1 MLIVLLPGRTARFAN
16 SLGFAGNNPVVAQST
31 DADVIESSITDPA
44 AFATLFDRHAGVI
57 HRFLTRRIDPADAD
71 GLVGEVFR
79 IAFERRSS
87 FDLERPSARP
97 WLYGIATNV
106 VAHHRRSE
114 SRRLHAMARLAS
126 TRIDDHTDLVGD
138 RVSARIDADRAGK
151 QLVAAIDDL
160 PSDERDT
167 LLLYAWEE
175 LSYADIAAALD
186 VPVGTVRSRLN
197 RARRRLRSL
206 HHEPATKDASR

>member
-1 MLIVLLPGRTARFAN
+1 MAPL
-16 SLGFAGNNPVVAQST
+16 T
-31 DADVIESSITDPA
+31 DAAVIESSIADPA
-44 AFATLFDRHAGVI
+44 AFATIFDRHAGVI

-87 FDLERPSARP
+87 FDLDRLSARP

-114 SRRLHAMARLAS
+114 NRRFHAMARLAS
-126 TRIDDHTDLVGD
+126 ARIDDHTDLVGD
-138 RVSARIDADRAGK
+138 RVSASIDADRAGK
-151 QLVAAIDDL
+151 RLVSAIDDL
-160 PSDERDT
+160 PAEERDT
-167 LLLYAWEE
+167 LLLFAWEE
-175 LSYADIAAALD
+175 LSYSDIAAALD
-186 VPVGTVRSRLN
+186 IPVGTVRSRLN

-206 HHEPATKDASR
+206 HDEPATKDASR

>member
-1 MLIVLLPGRTARFAN
+1 MFGSRTGPAC
-16 SLGFAGNNPVVAQST
+16 SGNNPVVDVST
-31 DADVIESSITDPA
+31 DAAVIESSIVDPA

-57 HRFLTRRIDPADAD
+57 HRFLTRRIDPPDAD
-71 GLVGEVFR
+71 DLVGEVFR
-79 IAFERRSS
+79 IVFERRSS
-87 FDLERPSARP
+87 FDLDRPSARP

-114 SRRLHAMARLAS
+114 VRRFHAMARLAS
-126 TRIDDHTDLVGD
+126 ARIDDHTDLVGD

-151 QLVAAIDDL
+151 QLVAAVDDL

-206 HHEPATKDASR
+206 HHERPTKDASR